1 MENQDLKTNL
11 EKLLMETHILKF
23 VFAILLKGEYFQL
36 KPRHMSDK
44 GITIKEQKNE
54 YISEYPSYLTK
65 YYLVHEIFLH
75 CSSYK

>member
-54 YISEYPSYLTK
+54 YISEYPSYLTIK
-65 YYLVHEIFLH
+65 ILP
-75 CSSYK
+75 CP